1 MESAEPS
8 DEPQHDKD
16 LNNASDSGAGSA
28 DEETNDNGEAT
39 TDNVDQT
46 PDSVEQTSDNVE
58 VSAADPGTQ
67 AGDQT
72 VDPAISNQPPAEELT
87 QVNV

>member
-8 DEPQHDKD
+8 NEPQLNAD
-16 LNNASDSGAGSA
+16 LNNASDSGVGSVG
-28 DEETNDNGEAT
+28 EVTNDNGEAI

-46 PDSVEQTSDNVE
+46 PDSVEQTSDNAE
-58 VSAADPGTQ
+58 VSATDLGTQ
-67 AGDQT
+67 AGDHT
-72 VDPAISNQPPAEELT
+72 VDPSISNQPPAEELT